1 MMNFLPLFPLNLVV
15 YPGEKLNLHIFEPR
29 YRQLINEA
37 FDNNTTFGIPT
48 FLNEQ
53 LQDFG
58 TEVRVEKII
67 KVYEDGRMDV
77 STRGLRIF
85 SIVEFLKEV
94 PEKLFSG
101 AIVSFKEDE
110 VEENVQSTVNKMMVQ
125 YSKQLYEVLKLDF
138 WEKIK
143 DKSVI
148 GSFDVGHHVG
158 FTTEQEYDL
167 LRIRKESHRQLAIV
181 RHLKKILPIVK
192 EAENLREKVKLNG
205 HFKEIEP
212 PF

>member
-15 YPGEKLNLHIFEPR
+15 YPGERLNLHIFEPR

-37 FDNNTTFGIPT
+37 YDNDTTFGIPT
-48 FLNEQ
+48 YLNEQ
-53 LQDFG
+53 LQDYG
-58 TEVRVEKII
+58 TEVRVEEIT
-67 KVYEDGRMDV
+67 KVYDDGRMDIK
-77 STRGLRIF
+77 TRGLRIF
-85 SIVEFLKEV
+85 SIVEFVKVV

-101 AIVSFKEDE
+101 AIVSFQDDE

-125 YSKQLYEVLKLDF
+125 YSQQLYEVLRLDF
-138 WEKIK
+138 WEKVK
-143 DKSVI
+143 DKPTI
-148 GSFDVGHHVG
+148 LSFDVGHHVG

-181 RHLKKILPIVK
+181 KHLKKILPIVT
-192 EAENLREKVKLNG
+192 EAEKLREKVKLNG
-205 HFKEIEP
+205 HFKDLKP